1 VLSAVME
8 GLGYAPARW
17 SIAAHDLQAG
27 RIVLASKTIVPSRFR
42 YWFVCPPSYSDLP
55 MVCALR
61 QWLKEE
67 AVAFPTPQEW
77 LDKR

>member
-1 VLSAVME
+1 ME

-27 RIVLASKTIVPSRFR
+27 RIVLASKIIVPSRWR

-67 AVAFPTPQEW
+67 ATAFLTPQDW